1 MSATCTHSPAATT
14 RPQLPRDVEFGRLFA
29 DLAAELTRAV
39 DPDAV
44 TAAVASLT
52 TVALRLGTRESW
64 EAWDSWSS
72 WSSRSS
78 RSGTVSPPTVPART
92 FTMFGIREEQPG
104 PRWQALFAATW
115 PAYRAWYLQEGD
127 DARPDL
133 ATARA
138 QLTRHMPEL
147 VSTWEAM
154 VALAGD
160 DDVAARLLTLW
171 DAPAFAPGCSQAA
184 QVDGDPIMVRNYDY
198 SPDLFEW
205 VVYSSEFNGRKVIGT
220 SDCLWGLLD
229 GMNEDGLVISLT
241 HGGRQSSAP
250 GFAIPLVVR
259 YLLEVAGTVDEA
271 RAALDGLPVAASYN
285 LTIMDATGAVVTAFV
300 SPGNEPE
307 YADSAV
313 ATNHRG
319 RVPERP
325 EHARALR
332 SVERQ
337 DHLLELLDDHTE
349 PAALADAFLRPP
361 LYSQKY
367 AQGFGTVFTAAYR
380 PRDQELTY
388 SWPGASFTRTFD
400 SPDDSI
406 TVSLQEG

>member
-1 MSATCTHSPAATT
+1 MPATRTHLSACATT
-14 RPQLPRDVEFGRLFA
+14 LRQVPRDLEVARTFT
-29 DLAAELTRAV
+29 DLAAELARAV

-44 TAAVASLT
+44 TAAVESLI

-64 EAWDSWSS
+64 AAWDSWSS
-72 WSSRSS
+72 RSE
-78 RSGTVSPPTVPART
+78 TASPCTDSARA
-92 FTMFGIREEQPG
+92 FTLFGIREKQPG
-104 PRWQALFAATW
+104 PRWQALFTATW
-115 PAYRAWYLQEGD
+115 PAYRAWYLQDGD

-154 VALAGD
+154 VALTGD

-184 QVDGDPIMVRNYDY
+184 QVGGDPIMVRNYDY
-198 SPDLFEW
+198 NPDLFEW
-205 VVYSSEFNGRKVIGT
+205 VVYSSEFTGRKVIGT

-229 GMNEDGLVISLT
+229 GMNDDGLVISLT

-259 YLLEVAGTVDEA
+259 YLLEVAGTVDAA
-271 RAALDGLPVAASYN
+271 RAALDRLPVAASYN
-285 LTIMDATGAVVTAFV
+285 LTMMDATGAVVTAFV
-300 SPGNEPE
+300 SPGNAPE

-337 DHLLELLDDHTE
+337 DHLLELLEKPTE
-349 PAALADAFLRPP
+349 PAVLAAAFLRPP
-361 LYSQKY
+361 LYNQKY
-367 AQGFGTVFTAAYR
+367 AQGFGTLFTAAYR
-380 PRDQELTY
+380 PRSQQLTY
-388 SWPGASFTRTFD
+388 SWPEVSFTRTFD
-400 SPDDSI
+400 TPDDSI
-406 TVSLQEG
+406 TVSLREA

>member
-1 MSATCTHSPAATT
+1 MPTTCAHPPAPTT
-14 RPQLPRDVEFGRLFA
+14 TLPELPRDVDLGRLFA
-29 DLAAELTRAV
+29 DLAAELARAV
-39 DPDAV
+39 DQDAI
-44 TAAVASLT
+44 TAAVEALT
-52 TVALRLGTRESW
+52 AVALRLGTEGSW
-64 EAWDSWSS
+64 PAGDSSS
-72 WSSRSS
+72 G
-78 RSGTVSPPTVPART
+78 RSGIASPPSDGARS
-92 FTMFGIREEQPG
+92 FTLFGIREERPG
-104 PRWQALFAATW
+104 PRWRALFSATW
-115 PAYRAWYLQEGD
+115 PAYRAWYLQDGE

-154 VALAGD
+154 VALTGD

-184 QVDGDPIMVRNYDY
+184 QVGGDPIMVRNYDY
-198 SPDLFEW
+198 SPELFEW
-205 VVYSSEFNGRKVIGT
+205 VVYSSEFTGRKVIGT

-229 GMNEDGLVISLT
+229 GMNDDGLVISLT
-241 HGGRQSSAP
+241 YGGRQSSAP

-259 YLLEVAGTVDEA
+259 YLLEVAGTVGEA
-271 RAALDGLPVAASYN
+271 RAALDRLPVAASYN
-285 LTIMDATGAVVTAFV
+285 LTLMDAAGAVVTAFV

-337 DHLLELLDDHTE
+337 DRLLELLAE
-349 PAALADAFLRPP
+349 PTRPTALAAAFLRPP
-361 LYSQKY
+361 LHNQRY
-367 AQGFGTVFTAAYR
+367 AQGFGTLYTAAYR
-380 PRDQELTY
+380 PRAQELTY
-388 SWPGASFTRTFD
+388 SWPEVSFTRTFD